1 MNLRKTKLYK
11 TVVTGTPEAVMKSL
25 WDYLKSGKDVNMK
38 DEETG
43 GTLLHLLVDYGERF
57 CEPDTIQAIYMMVCK
72 DIEIDAQDEKGD
84 TALHKVMRKKG
95 TYRIMMAIIRFVF
108 CSAMYCLCSF
118 IFGFEQG
125 VFNSNWPGLLGR
137 VTGATRTTKMLDY
150 IRKGAIMAPC
160 AYIFIYVY
168 IYIYCTIDTLQ
179 HKSL

>member
-11 TVVTGTPEAVMKSL
+11 TVVTGTPDAVMKSL

-72 DIEIDAQDEKGD
+72 DIEIDAQDIKGD

-95 TYRIMMAIIRFVF
+95 TYRIMMAIIRFVI
-108 CSAMYCLCSF
+108 SSSMYCLFFVFCYCYF
-118 IFGFEQG
+118 LKE
-125 VFNSNWPGLLGR
+125 VFNSNCPGLLVRAIG
-137 VTGATRTTKMLDY
+137 GTRKKSKLHDN
-150 IRKGAIMAPC
+150 IRKGTTMAQC
-160 AYIFIYVY
+160 AYI
-168 IYIYCTIDTLQ
+168 LMN
-179 HKSL
+179 L